1 MNMNMLMAALAGFL
15 AATPALGETISR
27 AYTQF
32 DADKCRHT
40 KGRGVED
47 YGSWRCAGHGGID
60 VYLTAGDQ
68 RIKVSFG
75 KNAAREPA
83 ARQTFP
89 RFNSVYHGTVEW
101 RLETPPGGRPRP
113 FAAILR
119 WNVKLEDDEKETTG
133 RVLVVTRLGAGGVCH
148 VGYVDARANPNANEL
163 AAKLADEH
171 ARGFK
176 CGTDKPIVAGKVTPG
191 LYMPRRD

>member
-1 MNMNMLMAALAGFL
+1 MKPLAAALTGFL
-15 AATPALGETISR
+15 AATPALGETVGR

-32 DADKCRHT
+32 DADECRHS

-47 YGSWRCAGHGGID
+47 YGSWRCAGYGGID
-60 VYLTAGDQ
+60 IFLTAGDQ
-68 RIKVSFG
+68 RMKVSFG

-83 ARQTFP
+83 ASQTFP
-89 RFNSVYHGTVEW
+89 RFNSVYQGTVEW
-101 RLETPPGGRPRP
+101 RLGTPPGGKSRP
-113 FAAILR
+113 FVTILR

-133 RVLVVTRLGAGGVCH
+133 RVLVVTRLGPGGVCH

-176 CGTDKPIVAGKVTPG
+176 CGADKPIVAGKVTPG
-191 LYMPRRD
+191 LYMPQRD